1 MPPSLWIGSARRR
14 WASFWNRMVSWDLD
28 HHILGNDHLNPP
40 PPPHMIIPTS
50 NNNQHHVVLK
60 HKYVVALFLFLVC
73 VDLIE
78 IVGVLC
84 YQLFTASYFPWH
96 LYPMMLN
103 RAMEIIALICSRGY
117 IPSLYSAAQIL
128 LSLLSLA
135 VYAKRQPCGRYH
147 CAVPLVLYSI
157 LLSYETFVAV
167 MVIKVSRMPMA
178 NDEGHIIANWP
189 SFQVSP
195 LSNAIDQR
203 TQQPVGMP
211 MIVLRDRESEGN
223 GVEPSTTSDGDKFHS
238 FGDPREVIVAVQ
250 QPDGEKLA
258 IAKICDEQFREQPTP
273 AATTPSPQ
281 PHEFDRDQA
290 ATSTADEEN
299 IQICH
304 ELAYDEEQLHQLPGI
319 PLSSNSLL
327 EIMRMEDA
335 LHHQHHEDRQDLESR
350 LS

>member
-14 WASFWNRMVSWDLD
+14 WASFWNRMVPWDLD

-157 LLSYETFVAV
+157 LLSYEVRDYPNFKLLNLSPFADLCRGYGDQSLTD
-167 MVIKVSRMPMA
+167 A
-178 NDEGHIIANWP
+178 NG
-189 SFQVSP
+189 
-195 LSNAIDQR
+195 QR
-203 TQQPVGMP
+203 RRPYH
-211 MIVLRDRESEGN
+211 R
-223 GVEPSTTSDGDKFHS
+223 
-238 FGDPREVIVAVQ
+238 
-250 QPDGEKLA
+250 KLA
-258 IAKICDEQFREQPTP
+258 EFSGVP
-273 AATTPSPQ
+273 ALQ
-281 PHEFDRDQA
+281 
-290 ATSTADEEN
+290 
-299 IQICH
+299 CH
-304 ELAYDEEQLHQLPGI
+304 
-319 PLSSNSLL
+319 
-327 EIMRMEDA
+327 
-335 LHHQHHEDRQDLESR
+335 
-350 LS
+350 